1 MRRMATWPAG
11 VLFLMTAFLVAD
23 TVQSDDLSQGKQL
36 FQEKCTI
43 CHGANGK
50 GDGPAAAAFS
60 KRPADFN
67 NPEFWNGDVNKKIS
81 DTIRNG
87 RPPMPAF
94 SLSSD
99 EIKAIIAYMKQSFK
113 K

>member
-1 MRRMATWPAG
+1 MRRMTTRPVS
-11 VLFLMTAFLVAD
+11 VLFLITSFLLANTALAD
-23 TVQSDDLSQGKQL
+23 DISRGKQL

-43 CHGANGK
+43 CHGADGK
-50 GDGPAAAAFS
+50 GNGPAAAALN
-60 KRPADFN
+60 KHPADFN
-67 NPEFWNGDVNKKIS
+67 NPEFWKGDVDKKIS
-81 DTIRNG
+81 NIVRNG

-99 EIKAIIAYMKQSFK
+99 EIQAIVDYMKQSFK

>member
-1 MRRMATWPAG
+1 
-11 VLFLMTAFLVAD
+11 MTAFLAANTALGED
-23 TVQSDDLSQGKQL
+23 ISQGKQL

-43 CHGANGK
+43 CHGADGK
-50 GDGPAAAAFS
+50 GNGPAATALS
-60 KRPADFN
+60 KHPADFN
-67 NPEFWNGDVNKKIS
+67 NPEFWKGDVDKKIS
-81 DTIRNG
+81 DIVRNG

-99 EIKAIIAYMKQSFK
+99 EIQTIIDYMKQSFK